1 MPPTMQ
7 HSIPPKKDQFL
18 PLISMGFLIGGGKI
32 GALLHKIDWSTTP
45 LGPIERWPQPL
56 CGALSIMLNCG
67 HPMFLAWGP
76 SLTFLFNDAYLPIL
90 GAKGADPIQALG
102 KPFAELW
109 ADIWPELEPMVNSA
123 LSGYSFWADDLP
135 FTLHRNG
142 YAEQT
147 YFTFSFSPL
156 RDESGQ
162 VGGLFCAC
170 HETTEKVLATQQRDE
185 AAEDLRKS
193 TEKLMLATEAAEIG
207 LFDHNIGTDEIIWDA
222 RTKHHFG
229 LQPDADITLATFLS
243 GLHPDDR
250 SKVRKML
257 EDILVGVNNG
267 HYQVEYRTIGLEDG
281 LERWISAKG
290 QTFYNKQGR
299 AYRLIGTTMD
309 ISERKHAE
317 TLLRDA
323 AQHDILTGL
332 PNRALLYEYCEHL
345 FAMAQ
350 RAGIESA
357 ILFIDL
363 DRFKPIN
370 DLYGHKVGDK
380 VLQEVARRL
389 LSCIRKEDIAC
400 RLGGDEF
407 IIILPRIHTDIE
419 PETVAKH
426 ILNKV
431 AQPFDID
438 GLTINIT
445 PSIGISF
452 YDRHAKDL
460 ETLIRCADLAMY
472 SAKKEGR
479 NNFKVYTPGHNE
491 RANDLLLLELH
502 LKHVMDEQ
510 DLMLYYQPIIDIKNG
525 QVVGVEALIRL
536 LGEDGQLLSPEE
548 FIPIAE
554 AAGLIE
560 RLGKWVVN
568 EACRQHAIWIKAGL
582 PPISISINVSA
593 LEFRQREFAVNLF
606 NTIKRSHINP
616 SCLQIE
622 ITETMVMDN
631 IEESIITLKEIK
643 ALGVQIALD
652 DFGTGY
658 SSLSLL
664 QRLPIDKLKIDQ
676 SFIHRI
682 DTDLPKQSIIEAIIG
697 LGHNMNLKVVGEG
710 IESQEA
716 MDYLCDHGC
725 DEAQGFLFSQALPPQ
740 QFENWFKSYLRQTH

>member
-1 MPPTMQ
+1 MQ
-7 HSIPPKKDQFL
+7 HISPKEDRPTPL
-18 PLISMGFLIGGGKI
+18 PAMHSLIGGGKI
-32 GALLHKIDWSTTP
+32 GSLLHELDWSNTP
-45 LGPIERWPQPL
+45 LGPIKQWPQPL
-56 CGALSIMLNCG
+56 CGALNIMLNCG
-67 HPMFLAWGP
+67 HPMFLAWGS
-76 SLTFLFNDAYLPIL
+76 SLIFLFNDAYLPIL
-90 GAKGADPIQALG
+90 GAKGADPAQALG
-102 KPFAELW
+102 QPFAELW
-109 ADIWPELEPMVNSA
+109 ADIWPELKPMVDLA
-123 LSGYSFWADDLP
+123 LSGESFWADDLP

-147 YFTFSFSPL
+147 YFTFSFSPI
-156 RDESGQ
+156 RDEHGK

-170 HETTEKVLATQQRDE
+170 HETTAKVLATQQRDE
-185 AAEDLRKS
+185 AAEELRK
-193 TEKLMLATEAAEIG
+193 TNEKLMLVTEAAEIG
-207 LFDHNIGTDEIIWDA
+207 LFDHNLETDEIIWDA

-229 LQPDADITLATFLS
+229 LPPNADIKLVTFFR

-250 SKVRKML
+250 EMVRQTI
-257 EDILVGVNNG
+257 EDIIVGENKSR
-267 HYQVEYRTIGLEDG
+267 YQVEYRTVGLEDG
-281 LERWISAKG
+281 IERWISAKG
-290 QTFYNKQGR
+290 LCFYNKQGR
-299 AYRLIGTTMD
+299 VYRLIGTTMD
-309 ISERKHAE
+309 ISERKQTE
-317 TLLRDA
+317 KLLRDT

-332 PNRALLYEYCEHL
+332 PNRALLDEYCEHL
-345 FAMAQ
+345 FAMAE
-350 RAGIESA
+350 RAGVESA

-407 IIILPRIHTDIE
+407 IIMLPRIHADIE
-419 PETVAKH
+419 PETVAQH
-426 ILNKV
+426 ILNKIT
-431 AQPFDID
+431 QPFDID
-438 GLTINIT
+438 GLTISLS
-445 PSIGISF
+445 PSIGISL
-452 YDRHAKDL
+452 YDKHAKDL

-472 SAKKEGR
+472 SAKKDGR
-479 NNFKVYTPGHNE
+479 NNYKVYTPGHNE
-491 RANDLLLLELH
+491 RANDLLLMEIY

-510 DLMLYYQPIIDIKNG
+510 GLMLYYQPIIDIEDG
-525 QVVGVEALIRL
+525 HVVGVEALLRL
-536 LGEDGQLLSPEE
+536 FGEDGELLSPED

-560 RLGKWVVN
+560 RMGKWVVN
-568 EACRQHAIWIKAGL
+568 EACRQHATWIKAGL
-582 PPISISINVSA
+582 PSISISINVSA
-593 LEFRQREFAVNLF
+593 LEFRQRKFAANLLKA
-606 NTIKRSHINP
+606 IKSSHINP
-616 SCLQIE
+616 GCLQIE
-622 ITETMVMDN
+622 ITETMIMDN
-631 IEESIITLKEIK
+631 IQESVNTLNEIK

-716 MDYLCDHGC
+716 MAYLRDNRC
-725 DEAQGFLFSQALPPQ
+725 DEAQGFLFSQALPPL
-740 QFENWFKSYLRQTH
+740 QFENWFKSYSNKIH

>member
-1 MPPTMQ
+1 MQ
-7 HSIPPKKDQFL
+7 HTDPPKKDQPL
-18 PLISMGFLIGGGKI
+18 PLSAMSFLIGGGKI
-32 GALLHKIDWSTTP
+32 GVLLHEIDWSRTP
-45 LGPIERWPQPL
+45 LGPIEHWPQPL
-56 CGALSIMLNCG
+56 CGALSMMLNCG

-90 GAKGADPIQALG
+90 GAKGADPAQALG

-109 ADIWPELEPMVNSA
+109 ADIWPELKPMVDSA
-123 LSGYSFWADDLP
+123 LSGESFWADDLP

-147 YFTFSFSPL
+147 YFTFSFSPI
-156 RDESGQ
+156 RDESGL

-185 AAEDLRKS
+185 AAEELRK
-193 TEKLMLATEAAEIG
+193 TNEKLMLATEAAEIG
-207 LFDHNIGTDEIIWDA
+207 LFDHNVETDEIIWDA
-222 RTKHHFG
+222 RTKQHFG
-229 LQPDADITLATFLS
+229 LPPDADITLVTFFS

-250 SKVRKML
+250 EMVRKTI
-257 EDILVGVNNG
+257 EDIMVGEIKSR
-267 HYQVEYRTIGLEDG
+267 YQMEYRTIGLEDG
-281 LERWISAKG
+281 IERWISAKG
-290 QTFYNKQGR
+290 LSFYNKQGR
-299 AYRLIGTTMD
+299 VYRLIGTTMD
-309 ISERKHAE
+309 ISERKHTE
-317 TLLRDA
+317 KLLRDT

-345 FAMAQ
+345 FAMAE
-350 RAGIESA
+350 RAGVESA

-407 IIILPRIHTDIE
+407 IIMLPRIHTDLE

-426 ILNKV
+426 ILNQV
-431 AQPFDID
+431 AQPLDID
-438 GLTINIT
+438 GLTLSIS
-445 PSIGISF
+445 PSIGISL
-452 YDRHAKDL
+452 YDKHAKDL

-472 SAKKEGR
+472 SAKKSGR
-479 NNFKVYTPGHNE
+479 NNYRIYTPGHDE
-491 RANDLLLLELH
+491 RANDLLRLEVH
-502 LKHVMDEQ
+502 LKHVLDEQ
-510 DLMLYYQPIIDIKNG
+510 GLMLYYQPIIDMKNG
-525 QVVGVEALIRL
+525 HVIGAEALLRL
-536 LGEDGQLLSPEE
+536 IGEDGELLSPEE
-548 FIPIAE
+548 LIPIAE
-554 AAGLIE
+554 TAGLIE
-560 RLGKWVVN
+560 RVGSWVVS
-568 EACRQHAIWIKAGL
+568 EACRQHATWIKAGL

-593 LEFRQREFAVNLF
+593 LEFRQREFAAKLL
-606 NTIKRSHINP
+606 NTIKNSRINP
-616 SCLQIE
+616 GCLQIE
-622 ITETMVMDN
+622 LTESMVMDN
-631 IEESIITLKEIK
+631 IPESVNTLDKIK

-664 QRLPIDKLKIDQ
+664 QRLPIDKLKIDR

-716 MDYLCDHGC
+716 MDYLCDHSC

-740 QFENWFKSYLRQTH
+740 QFENWFKSYSRQVH